1 MLRGYPGQGFSRAG
15 RDQGSSAGNL
25 WEAMTYADLVQPLL
39 ERKDLSEEQ
48 AREAMRFLIS
58 GDATEAQIG
67 GFLLALRVKGCT
79 TRELAAFASVMRE
92 KALLVVHPFQDLVD
106 TCGTGGGVPSFN
118 LSTAAAF
125 VACGAG
131 VRIAKH
137 GNRSMTG
144 LGSAEVLE
152 ALGVVLGEEPEHLA
166 HQLETVRMAFLFAQ
180 AHHPAMRHVA
190 KARRELGVRTV
201 INQLG
206 PLANPAGARRQLIGV
221 YDPGLM
227 RSMGEALRL
236 LDAERVFIVHGKDGI
251 DEASAV
257 TETAFVKVWG
267 GQVSTGTFKPQ
278 DFGIDP
284 VSADALTPGVS
295 PAENAEILIEAITNF
310 DSPRAKAILP
320 SAAIAVYLSGLED
333 TLVDSAERAK
343 SAIRDGKAYS
353 KLQEL
358 IAAGTR
364 G

>member
-1 MLRGYPGQGFSRAG
+1 
-15 RDQGSSAGNL
+15 
-25 WEAMTYADLVQPLL
+25 MTYAELVQPLL
-39 ERKDLSEEQ
+39 ERKDLSQEQ
-48 AREAMRFLIS
+48 ACEAMRYLIS

-92 KALLVVHPFQDLVD
+92 KALIVVHPFHDLVD

-206 PLANPAGARRQLIGV
+206 PLANPAGAKRQLIGV
-221 YDPGLM
+221 YEPGLM
-227 RSMGEALRL
+227 RSMGEALRVL
-236 LDAERVFIVHGKDGI
+236 EAERVMIVHGKDGI

-257 TETAFVKVWG
+257 TDTVYVKVWDG
-267 GQVSTGTFKPQ
+267 EVMTGTLRPQ

-284 VSADALTPGVS
+284 ISSDALNNGTTPQ
-295 PAENAEILIEAITNF
+295 ENADILKEAIT
-310 DSPRAKAILP
+310 DIQSPRAMAILP
-320 SAAIAVYLSGLED
+320 SAAIAIWLSGLED
-333 TLVDSAERAK
+333 TLLDSAERAK
-343 SAIRDGKAYS
+343 SSIREGKAFG

-358 IAAGTR
+358 VAAGTR
-364 G
+364 

>member
-1 MLRGYPGQGFSRAG
+1 
-15 RDQGSSAGNL
+15 
-25 WEAMTYADLVQPLL
+25 MTYAELVQPLL
-39 ERKDLSEEQ
+39 ERKDLSEVQ

-67 GFLLALRVKGCT
+67 GFLLALRVKGST

-92 KALLVVHPFQDLVD
+92 KALIVSHPFNDLVD

-152 ALGVVLGEEPEHLA
+152 ALGIVLGAEPEVLA

-190 KARRELGVRTV
+190 KSRSELGVRT
-201 INQLG
+201 IFNQLG
-206 PLANPAGARRQLIGV
+206 PLANPAAARRQLIGV
-221 YDPGLM
+221 YEPGLM
-227 RSMGEALRL
+227 RSMGEALRVL
-236 LDAERVFIVHGKDGI
+236 EAERAILVHGKDGL

-257 TETAFVKVWG
+257 TDTNFVKVWEG
-267 GQVSTGTFKPQ
+267 EVTTGVFSPG
-278 DFGIDP
+278 DFGIVP
-284 VSADALTPGVS
+284 ISPEALRPGTTPK
-295 PAENAEILIEAITNF
+295 ENAEILKEAIT
-310 DSPRAKAILP
+310 DLASPRALAILP
-320 SAAIAVYLSGLED
+320 SAAIAIWLSGLED
-333 TLVDSAERAK
+333 TLPDSAERARH
-343 SAIRDGKAYS
+343 SIREGKAFG

-358 IAAGTR
+358 IAAGSR
-364 G
+364 